1 MAPRRTYTSC
11 AKCGGNSMG
20 KYKDSDGNDLC
31 RRCAPSSAIK
41 GRPRLHVCTECGHG
55 HYDEKGDGMCS
66 TCRVK
71 KNRKLNTVK
80 RCITCDTYIRSS
92 LDTVTECINCMGEAK
107 YCRLRRAN
115 KREQAIN

>member
-31 RRCAPSSAIK
+31 RRCAPSSATK
-41 GRPRLHVCTECGHG
+41 ERPRLHVCTGCGHG

-66 TCRVK
+66 NCHRTSP
-71 KNRKLNTVK
+71 TIK
-80 RCITCDTYIRSS
+80 RCLTCDKCIRST
-92 LDTVTECINCMGEAK
+92 LDTMTECINCMGEAK
-107 YCRLRRAN
+107 YLRLRRAS
-115 KREQAIN
+115 KKASSH